1 MKTRISDLSVGTR
14 LGAGFGLVLL
24 FLLALVLF
32 CFRYL
37 GVLERANA
45 DHHDH
50 AQDVEMVARISFI
63 GERADQVVAR
73 AIITGDAA
81 EAKRNWPGVK
91 ALCQG
96 RVDTLDTIV
105 TSEKDKASATVV
117 RHEFDGFIH
126 IFEDSL
132 LTGLESGSLTHERQ
146 IALKKKMDGHLKALK
161 DPVRAIRT
169 SLGEGMELSQAQFQ
183 AALHAMKA
191 WMTGLA
197 LAALALGAALAFFLT
212 SSIVSRLRRLTQI
225 AQEVAQ
231 GKVEHTLERGSQDE
245 IGQLFDAFAAMI
257 EYLTHAAQ
265 TASLLAQGDLRTSVN
280 PHSPQDHLNVN
291 FAQMLKR
298 WREDVE
304 TLQSNSHAMAGAAE
318 EMSSV
323 GSQLASHAEG
333 SARQSQQMAEMTR
346 SLSQSIHQVAAG
358 AEEMSAG
365 IRGVADNSAQTAHR
379 ANMAVEAVQ
388 RADVSVARLGEASS
402 QVGQVVGVINT
413 IAEQTKLLALNA
425 TIEAARAGE
434 AGKGFAV
441 VAIEVKDLAKKTA
454 EATSE
459 ISGMI
464 AAIRQEIDQAIASI
478 SGVGVVVDEI
488 AGLSQS
494 IAGAIR
500 EQSAATEEIV
510 RSVNEGSRDLGQ
522 ISSVVESAALA
533 SREISSAATM
543 LNSSTGELS
552 HMASELRDVT
562 QHFKR

>member
-1 MKTRISDLSVGTR
+1 
-14 LGAGFGLVLL
+14 
-24 FLLALVLF
+24 
-32 CFRYL
+32 
-37 GVLERANA
+37 
-45 DHHDH
+45 
-50 AQDVEMVARISFI
+50 
-63 GERADQVVAR
+63 
-73 AIITGDAA
+73 
-81 EAKRNWPGVK
+81 
-91 ALCQG
+91 
-96 RVDTLDTIV
+96 
-105 TSEKDKASATVV
+105 
-117 RHEFDGFIH
+117 
-126 IFEDSL
+126 
-132 LTGLESGSLTHERQ
+132 
-146 IALKKKMDGHLKALK
+146 
-161 DPVRAIRT
+161 
-169 SLGEGMELSQAQFQ
+169 
-183 AALHAMKA
+183 
-191 WMTGLA
+191 
-197 LAALALGAALAFFLT
+197 
-212 SSIVSRLRRLTQI
+212 
-225 AQEVAQ
+225 
-231 GKVEHTLERGSQDE
+231 
-245 IGQLFDAFAAMI
+245 
-257 EYLTHAAQ
+257 
-265 TASLLAQGDLRTSVN
+265 
-280 PHSPQDHLNVN
+280 
-291 FAQMLKR
+291 
-298 WREDVE
+298 
-304 TLQSNSHAMAGAAE
+304 
-318 EMSSV
+318 
-323 GSQLASHAEG
+323 
-333 SARQSQQMAEMTR
+333 
-346 SLSQSIHQVAAG
+346 
-358 AEEMSAG
+358 
-365 IRGVADNSAQTAHR
+365 
-379 ANMAVEAVQ
+379 
-388 RADVSVARLGEASS
+388 VARLGEASS